1 MQSVSR
7 TGLSLLALLV
17 VTLVGCATSTTIPTS
32 TGPRNEPITPGKD
45 SAPTYRP
52 KASTIIDATPK
63 VEPITR
69 AGNRSPYMVAGI
81 QYSLL
86 ATGVGY
92 KDSGGASWY
101 GAKFH
106 GRNTSN
112 GEIYNQYAMTA
123 AHKTLPI
130 PSYVRVTNKANGK
143 QVIVRVNDR
152 GPFHPGRIIDL
163 SYAAAIKLDYVDKGV
178 AQVEVEYI
186 DPVAWEREQL
196 ALAKRRRTEAAAQSE
211 PLISP
216 PDSLQQPYI
225 QVAATSSRNNA
236 NNLAI
241 KLRAC
246 VDDPVVVSEVTTAQN
261 QQLYRVRIGPL
272 IDAARAKDIQR
283 ILEQQGMGVGRLVMP

>member
-1 MQSVSR
+1 MQNVSR
-7 TGLSLLALLV
+7 LGLSI
-17 VTLVGCATSTTIPTS
+17 VTLFSMILIGCTSTS

-45 SAPTYRP
+45 SAPTHRP
-52 KASTIIDATPK
+52 SADSIIDATPK
-63 VEPITR
+63 VEAVTR

-86 ATGVGY
+86 PTGAGY
-92 KDSGGASWY
+92 KESGGASWY

-112 GEIYNQYAMTA
+112 GEVYNQYAMTA

-186 DPVAWEREQL
+186 DPVAWERQQL
-196 ALAKRRRTEAAAQSE
+196 ALAQQRRAEST
-211 PLISP
+211 PLKPSVSASP
-216 PDSLQQPYI
+216 EQPFI
-225 QVAATSSRNNA
+225 QVAATSNRNNA
-236 NNLAI
+236 NNLAVR
-241 KLRAC
+241 LRAA
-246 VDDPVVVSEVTTAQN
+246 VDDPVTVSEVTTAQN

-272 IDAARAKDIQR
+272 IDEARAKDVQQL
-283 ILEQQGMGVGRLVMP
+283 LERQGLGSGRLVKQ